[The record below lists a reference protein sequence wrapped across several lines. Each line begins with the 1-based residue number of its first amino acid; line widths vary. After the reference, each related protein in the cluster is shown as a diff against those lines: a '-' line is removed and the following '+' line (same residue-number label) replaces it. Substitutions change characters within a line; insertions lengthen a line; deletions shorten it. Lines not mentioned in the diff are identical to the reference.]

1 MSSFPDVLP
10 GKDDRQGRSRST
22 PRSGGPTPW
31 SPRSSAIPAESQAG
45 ERRVDHK
52 GRATRTMV
60 ACWSRPAGLPAPPG
74 PSASSCIDVA
84 RGTSG
89 GSRPTPWPRN
99 AHCPLGFTSSP
110 HVGSTTP
117 GCAARG
123 PLSSPVTGD
132 PGSRSCER
140 QCRRQIRTSWHGALW
155 PSGSDR
161 SSTDQD
167 GDCHVPG
174 TDADLDFPR
183 TWWRRTSLSTNAI
196 VL

>member
-132 PGSRSCER
+132 PGSRSCEG
-140 QCRRQIRTSWHGALW
+140 CSAISRTSTNFED
-155 PSGSDR
+155 PIR
-161 SSTDQD
+161 R
-167 GDCHVPG
+167 PG
-174 TDADLDFPR
+174 LPMSPPAGG
-183 TWWRRTSLSTNAI
+183 
-196 VL
+196 